1 MPLRLGD
8 DGFIATADGSGARE
22 RPVGA
27 VIGDRHHLVK
37 FEGSISSTRQGV
49 PQLFIR
55 NRSRHW
61 LARGAAELR
70 LLRRLSRIFGHLAY
84 HRRSPRLKNPKQNK
98 SPADQLGRQV
108 SNHKADVPQWFAA
121 FYVA

>member
-1 MPLRLGD
+1 MSLSAGIGGAGMPLRLGD

-61 LARGAAELR
+61 LARGAAALR
-70 LLRRLSRIFGHLAY
+70 LLCRTFPNFSRLAY
-84 HRRSPRLKNPKQNK
+84 DPRRPRLC
-98 SPADQLGRQV
+98 
-108 SNHKADVPQWFAA
+108 
-121 FYVA
+121 